1 MAVRLRTLADIRHME
16 VGLEYR
22 NMSDLLAD
30 FRKYLERDA
39 GMPIER
45 LDTSA
50 ALILHDLCQFLELG
64 KLQRH
69 KVLGRSAVA
78 FVEAQ
83 LNTRVQL
90 PVIH

>member
-1 MAVRLRTLADIRHME
+1 MRTLADVRRMD
-16 VGLEYR
+16 VGIEYR
-22 NMSDLLAD
+22 NMSDLLAA
-30 FRKYLERDA
+30 FRKYLEREA

-45 LDTSA
+45 LDTNA
-50 ALILHDLCQFLELG
+50 ALVLHDLCQFLELG
-64 KLQRH
+64 KPERH

-83 LNTRVQL
+83 LSTRVQL